1 MPDNLFKNTLPT
13 VTDCRYNNNRS
24 SICTREYCPRS
35 STDQTCEF
43 GATTEGNIPS
53 IDRKDSYCCIYCLN
67 MLKTYQRVTDFFEF
81 SGKANTKELKI
92 RKKTSLG
99 NGFII
104 IGFVAMAFA
113 SHVCL
118 CLKTRLSPF
127 LTAGYLRKYRP
138 AVKDF

>member
-43 GATTEGNIPS
+43 GPTTEGNIS
-53 IDRKDSYCCIYCLN
+53 STDLKDSYYCIYCLD

-99 NGFII
+99 KGFIV

-118 CLKTRLSPF
+118 CLKTKLLPF
-127 LTAGYLRKYRP
+127 LTTGYLRKYRS
-138 AVKDF
+138 AVEDF